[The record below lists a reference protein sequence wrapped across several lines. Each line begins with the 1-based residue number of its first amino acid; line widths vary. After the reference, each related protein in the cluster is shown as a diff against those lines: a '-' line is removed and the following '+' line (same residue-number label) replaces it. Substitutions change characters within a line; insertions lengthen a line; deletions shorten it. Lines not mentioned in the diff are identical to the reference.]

1 MKEEVSVVVVH
12 PSIPADGRWIDDFVD
27 PAAPYRFVKVGAEE
41 AVSWHRRGKT
51 TNLAEWRRHFRQARR
66 AMNQRSDVVI
76 ANFPPLTLA
85 CCFWKAAMF
94 SSTRVI
100 GWSFNFG
107 GGSKWRAV
115 RLAGKFFN
123 RAALLITHSR
133 GEIDGYAAAFGLPQS
148 RLTFVPFQRG
158 IIDVEP
164 STEHFDVIAMGSAGR
179 DYFCFC
185 AAIDGTGLKVLLIAK
200 PDALDGITIPKN
212 VEVRSGLSMAEC
224 LSLAASAK
232 VNVVPIAEMENA
244 ACQVTFLAAMAMG
257 KAIVATECTGTRDYL
272 TDGQDAI
279 LVAPR
284 DAAGLRQAI
293 LSLMQDQDLRDKLG
307 QTAYHRWKENFSD
320 EAAGIS
326 LRAILDRVTGNKQ
339 GAASAPEMCH

>member
-107 GGSKWRAV
+107 GGSKGRAARV
-115 RLAGKFFN
+115 AGKLFK
-123 RAALLITHSR
+123 RASLLITHSR
-133 GEIDGYAAAFGLPQS
+133 GEIPVYAKAFDLPES
-148 RLTFVPFQRG
+148 RLTFVPCQRG
-158 IIDVEP
+158 TINVEP
-164 STEHFDVIAMGSAGR
+164 SAERFDVIAMGSAGR
-179 DYFCFC
+179 DYRSFC
-185 AAIDGTGLKVLLIAK
+185 AAVEGTGLKTLLIAK
-200 PDALDGITIPKN
+200 PDVIQGIDIPAN
-212 VEVRSGLSMAEC
+212 VEVRNGLSMAEC
-224 LSLAASAK
+224 LSLSSAAR
-232 VNVVPIAEMENA
+232 VNVVPIAETQNA
-244 ACQVTFLAAMAMG
+244 AGQVTFLTAMAMG
-257 KAIVATECTGTRDYL
+257 KAIVATDCTGTRDYL
-272 TDGQDAI
+272 TDGQDAL
-279 LVAPR
+279 LVAPK
-284 DAAGLRQAI
+284 DVAGLRNAI
-293 LSLMQDQDLRDKLG
+293 LSLMEDQELCDKLARAG
-307 QTAYHRWKENFSD
+307 YRRWQENFSD
-320 EAAGIS
+320 EAAGKA
-326 LRAILDRVTGNKQ
+326 LREVLDRVTGNKQ